1 MPVAYR
7 IIYGFI
13 LKLKVLY
20 AKKLNSD
27 KQKIRSFIVKNEFRI
42 FLFAEFGFDFICRA
56 ERLCFTNCQN
66 RNVNLMPI

>member
-1 MPVAYR
+1 MPQAYR

-20 AKKLNSD
+20 AKKLSSD

-42 FLFAEFGFDFICRA
+42 FYLLNLVLTLFCRT
-56 ERLCFTNCQN
+56 ERLCFTKYQKTE
-66 RNVNLMPI
+66 M